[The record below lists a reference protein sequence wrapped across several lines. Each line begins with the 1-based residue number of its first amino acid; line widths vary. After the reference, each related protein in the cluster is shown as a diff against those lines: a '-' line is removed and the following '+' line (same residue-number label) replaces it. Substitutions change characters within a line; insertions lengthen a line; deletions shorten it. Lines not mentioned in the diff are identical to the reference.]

1 MDLPQVILDYNK
13 KKGSTKIAFLKD
25 AKALHLKRFYSG
37 SLGLNRMLGGGM
49 AFKRVQLF
57 YGPKSAGKNA
67 TINQMIAHNQ
77 RICRHCGKLL
87 PEFYESTTDRWGLFL
102 KNIVRMDVCK
112 CGHPEGRVFI
122 FYDYEKTLS
131 LDNEPRI
138 IKVKVLKNKET
149 GELISENE
157 YNDNLIKLEE
167 LKEEK
172 KANKAEIV
180 QLEGWIENIDISFDE
195 QEQIGAHD
203 YLKLCGVNS
212 DRLLVFAP
220 EWLED
225 GIDSMREM
233 IKSKQVDG
241 IIWDSLQAAMPKY
254 VGERS
259 SEDATMGTEAKQNG
273 LLMRQI
279 TAAYSPTDIT
289 DEREA
294 FLPAVVLTAQVRS
307 KLGFLHA
314 ADSYSGGKAIEHF
327 IATAIEFKRVSYL
340 NQFGFEVKPKSGDTY
355 YGQQIALRAEKNKLD
370 SPNSKCSVNYYFK
383 AGEIFPVGFIDYFDE
398 LVTVAVENKII
409 ANPSAGSFNF
419 KGEKIRGIDNLVAK
433 VRTEPDFCAAI
444 YDEVKNII

>member
-1 MDLPQVILDYNK
+1 MDLPQVVLDYNK
-13 KKGSTKIAFLKD
+13 KKGATKIAFLKD

-37 SLGLNRMLGGGM
+37 SIGLNRMLGGGM

-67 TINQMIAHNQ
+67 TINQMVAHNQ
-77 RICRHCGKLL
+77 RICRHCGKVL

-102 KNIVRMDVCK
+102 RHILRMDVCK
-112 CGHPEGRVFI
+112 CKESAGRVFL

-138 IKVKVLKNKET
+138 IKIRIFKYKAT
-149 GELISENE
+149 GEFLSENE
-157 YNDNLIKLEE
+157 YNDMQLKLDE
-167 LKEEK
+167 LKEDK

-180 QLEGWIENIDISFDE
+180 KIETWLENIDISFEE

-203 YLKLCGVNS
+203 YLRLCGVNS

-279 TAAYSPTDIT
+279 TAAYAPTDIT

-294 FLPAVVLTAQVRS
+294 FLPAVILTAQVRA

-327 IATAIEFKRVSYL
+327 ISSAIEFKRDKYL
-340 NQFGFEVKPKSGDTY
+340 TQYGLEAKKGETN
-355 YGQQIALRAEKNKLD
+355 YGQIINLRADKNKLD
-370 SPNSKCSVNYYFK
+370 SPNARCSLNYYFK

-398 LVTVAVENKII
+398 ITAIAIENKVIGNPSNGSYTFKENKI
-409 ANPSAGSFNF
+409 
-419 KGEKIRGIDNLVAK
+419 RGFDNLVAK
-433 VRTEPDFCAAI
+433 IRTEPDFCSEI
-444 YDEVKNII
+444 YEEVKNLI